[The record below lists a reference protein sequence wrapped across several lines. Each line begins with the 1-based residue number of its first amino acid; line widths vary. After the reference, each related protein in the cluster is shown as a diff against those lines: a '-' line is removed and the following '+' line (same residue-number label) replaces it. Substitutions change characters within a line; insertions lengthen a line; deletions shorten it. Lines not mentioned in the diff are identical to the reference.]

1 MLPLPAAIMGAAGD
15 LSSSSGWGTANVPA
29 VAIGALSAAA
39 IALAV
44 FLSADADLGLL
55 LRRCKPGAFKGK
67 VVWVTGASQG
77 LGEVLAKYLAAQG
90 AKLILSSRTTDKL
103 QRVKAA
109 CQTAPANVIVLPFDL
124 LDGPEKLGAVVQA
137 ADAAFGGAG
146 IDYLV
151 HNAGASQHALAA
163 ETTAEVAQ
171 KLLDINTLAPI
182 KLTQAVLPYMIKRHK
197 GRLVVVASMAAKV
210 PSPGQAVYS
219 AAKMAVWGYFAS
231 VATEVADKGIS
242 VTICCPGPVATG
254 TRDAPRMIYGPTGP
268 IQRIQKNDS
277 KRMDTERAAYLIA
290 KAMAAGVPECWL
302 ARQPVLTMAYLMQ
315 YLPTLGWL
323 VLKKIGPSRARA
335 VSGGK
340 DGYNVTGFLSK
351 QD

>member
-1 MLPLPAAIMGAAGD
+1 
-15 LSSSSGWGTANVPA
+15 
-29 VAIGALSAAA
+29 
-39 IALAV
+39 
-44 FLSADADLGLL
+44 
-55 LRRCKPGAFKGK
+55 
-67 VVWVTGASQG
+67 
-77 LGEVLAKYLAAQG
+77 
-90 AKLILSSRTTDKL
+90 
-103 QRVKAA
+103 
-109 CQTAPANVIVLPFDL
+109 
-124 LDGPEKLGAVVQA
+124 
-137 ADAAFGGAG
+137 
-146 IDYLV
+146 
-151 HNAGASQHALAA
+151 
-163 ETTAEVAQ
+163 
-171 KLLDINTLAPI
+171 
-182 KLTQAVLPYMIKRHK
+182 MIKRHK